1 MKKYIGFIGVVI
13 LNCMLITGLL
23 VHAFTL
29 DSVKDSENDNK
40 KQYVYIEKTT
50 VKEQKEIN
58 PEDRRQENVN
68 KDSKN
73 YTNNTHNY
81 VEKTTTTKTTC
92 CNDNKNNT
100 INNNQNNAINNNKN
114 YSNDSNNSN
123 TNNSSNKNDNNNGYT
138 VEYTN
143 TSYCGFCGKQLNNND
158 GICEDC
164 REIRSKLGE

>member
-1 MKKYIGFIGVVI
+1 MKKYIGFIGVVMV
-13 LNCMLITGLL
+13 NCMLITGLL

-29 DSVKDSENDNK
+29 SSIKDSENDNK
-40 KQYVYIEKTT
+40 KEYVYIEKTT
-50 VKEQKEIN
+50 VKEEKEID
-58 PEDRRQENVN
+58 PEECQQEDVN
-68 KDSKN
+68 KDNKVNDSKN

-81 VEKTTTTKTTC
+81 VVKTTTTKSTYG
-92 CNDNKNNT
+92 NDTNNT
-100 INNNQNNAINNNKN
+100 V
-114 YSNDSNNSN
+114 NDSKNNSN
-123 TNNSSNKNDNNNGYT
+123 INNSSNKNDNSNTNNNYT

>member
-1 MKKYIGFIGVVI
+1 MKKYIGVLSVI
-13 LNCMLITGLL
+13 VNCMLITGLL

-29 DSVKDSENDNK
+29 DSVKDNVVNDNK
-40 KQYVYIEKTT
+40 KECVYIEKTT

-92 CNDNKNNT
+92 CNDSKNNTINDGQNNNVNDSKNNT
-100 INNNQNNAINNNKN
+100 INNSQQVNAPQETETKTI
-114 YSNDSNNSN
+114 
-123 TNNSSNKNDNNNGYT
+123 
-138 VEYTN
+138 
-143 TSYCGFCGKQLNNND
+143 C
-158 GICEDC
+158 GICLEREANPGDVYCSHC
-164 REIRSKLGE
+164 REILNDRAKLGE

>member
-13 LNCMLITGLL
+13 INCMLITGLL

-92 CNDNKNNT
+92 CNDSGNNTINYGQNNNINDSKNNT
-100 INNNQNNAINNNKN
+100 INNSQQVNVPQETETKTI
-114 YSNDSNNSN
+114 
-123 TNNSSNKNDNNNGYT
+123 
-138 VEYTN
+138 
-143 TSYCGFCGKQLNNND
+143 C
-158 GICEDC
+158 GICLEREVNPGDVYCSHC
-164 REIRSKLGE
+164 REIINDRAKLGE

>member
-13 LNCMLITGLL
+13 INCILITGLL

-50 VKEQKEIN
+50 VKEEEDPEI
-58 PEDRRQENVN
+58 DSIQENVN
-68 KDSKN
+68 KSNKANSSELNNNN
-73 YTNNTHNY
+73 YDNKKEY
-81 VEKTTTTKTTC
+81 IKKTTTVKSTYS
-92 CNDNKNNT
+92 NNT
-100 INNNQNNAINNNKN
+100 TNNAIN
-114 YSNDSNNSN
+114 DN
-123 TNNSSNKNDNNNGYT
+123 TNNSSNKNDNSNSNNNNYI

-143 TSYCGFCGKQLNNND
+143 TSYCGFCGKQLNNNN

>member
-13 LNCMLITGLL
+13 INCMLITGLL

-81 VEKTTTTKTTC
+81 VEKTTTTKTTY